1 MSGGY
6 DEDTLEPVLM
16 RYKLVMDPRVI
27 EQDYRTANTYEQ
39 HMRMSKMLVYQLTR
53 LTTKRHSLRHDDRL
67 DALAVA
73 VGYWSEQMATDEQRG
88 IDSACCLSCV
98 PSGCWVDQRVDHQ
111 RALKGTWAPAKLLTS
126 LKSGCTCVSATRC
139 SQHHNIRQ
147 HGVMVP
153 RRGTL
158 LQFSLV
164 QGSFFREVNTL
175 IINVSLANIV

>member
-16 RYKLVMDPRVI
+16 RHKLVMDPRVI

-39 HMRMSKMLVYQLTR
+39 HMRMSKMLAHQLTR
-53 LTTKRHSLRHDDRL
+53 LTTERHSLRHDDRL

-153 RRGTL
+153 RRCTIT
-158 LQFSLV
+158 
-164 QGSFFREVNTL
+164 GSSMFRGIPVRKCNTL
-175 IINVSLANIV
+175 I

>member
-16 RYKLVMDPRVI
+16 RHKLVMDPRVI

-53 LTTKRHSLRHDDRL
+53 LTTERHSLRHDDRL

-111 RALKGTWAPAKLLTS
+111 RALRG
-126 LKSGCTCVSATRC
+126 
-139 SQHHNIRQ
+139 
-147 HGVMVP
+147 HGRP
-153 RRGTL
+153 L
-158 LQFSLV
+158 S
-164 QGSFFREVNTL
+164 N
-175 IINVSLANIV
+175 